1 MCKNYRLS
9 QRSLNRLQGIDR
21 RLIDLLLI
29 AIRDSPYDF
38 GIPREGGLRSAEDQY
53 ILFKKGASKCDGYKN
68 KSKHQLGIAF
78 DIYGYV
84 DGKATWDEEILTA
97 IAKHILTVA
106 DSMKV
111 KLTWGGNWKSFKD
124 MPHFQLK

>member
-97 IAKHILTVA
+97 IANHILTVA
-106 DSMKV
+106 ASMRI
-111 KLTWGGNWKSFKD
+111 KLSWGGDWRSFKD
-124 MPHFQLK
+124 MPHFQLR